1 MDTSHGHTHQIKT
14 HTLINFFIDL
24 RYFCGMAS
32 IESIYSVTTSVYSDE
47 DDEEEDDSPFDKL
60 PEYQQQIEQ
69 IT

>member
-1 MDTSHGHTHQIKT
+1 
-14 HTLINFFIDL
+14 
-24 RYFCGMAS
+24 MAS

-47 DDEEEDDSPFDKL
+47 DDEEEDSSSFDKL